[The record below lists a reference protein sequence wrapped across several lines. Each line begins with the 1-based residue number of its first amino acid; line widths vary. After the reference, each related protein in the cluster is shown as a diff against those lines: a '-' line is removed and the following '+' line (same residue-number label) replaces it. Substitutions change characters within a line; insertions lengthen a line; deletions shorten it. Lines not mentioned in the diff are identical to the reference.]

1 MRPGQPLASTRVGY
15 AAIGPMSVDAFLSA
29 LDWMNTW
36 DTARPGEFGSEFG
49 LIGDPGTHA
58 WLQAHVEGE
67 MVVGIYYDP
76 DSHDDLETL
85 AAVLCDLATA

>member
-1 MRPGQPLASTRVGY
+1 MKPGHPLARTRVGY
-15 AAIGPMSVDAFLSA
+15 AGIGPMSVDAFLGA

-36 DTARPGEFGSEFG
+36 DTARPGEFGSELG

-58 WLQAHVEGE
+58 WLQAHIEGE

-76 DSHDDLETL
+76 DSRDDLETL
-85 AAVLCDLATA
+85 ATVLRDLASA